1 MKRLT
6 LTLIVF
12 SAAAL
17 FAAGQETDNVSEPV
31 ALRGITVATRRVAET
46 GRQEIHI
53 DSAALRESVALS
65 LADVLGFNSSAYI
78 KHFGRAT
85 LATVS
90 FRGTSPSHTQVT
102 WNGMRISSPML
113 GTTDFSMVP
122 GYFVD
127 DARLVHGSSSLTETG
142 GGIGGL
148 VRLGTSAR
156 TWLPEGF
163 SAQYVQGAGMWS
175 TFDEFLRVG
184 YGTGRWRVSLRTSYS
199 SSPNDFPFTNRDKKV
214 LVYDDDNKV
223 IGSYHPRERNRS
235 GAFKD
240 FHALASASYDAGR
253 AGRWSLD
260 VWYLSSNRE
269 LPLLT
274 TDYSSNA
281 FENRQREQTL
291 RTVASWQRSSPTM
304 AFRART
310 GYIHTWL
317 AYDYRRGLGGDVFT
331 TLTRSRS
338 RVNTFHAAAGWS
350 WYPFDSWLFT
360 ADVDAHRHNVE
371 SYDYAL
377 GAPGSD
383 VIPGYSRSRME
394 LSASLSA
401 KWRPVKRFGAGVLL
415 RQESFGS
422 KVAAPVPALF
432 ADYILLPSIGLTA
445 KASASRNYR
454 FPTLNDL
461 YTIPGGNPDLRPEQ
475 GWTYDTGLSSQFTL
489 DGAHTFSASAG
500 WFDSRIT
507 DWIQWLP
514 SPKGFYVPS
523 NVKEV
528 HAYGI
533 EAEAAAGIVLPRG
546 WKLDISANY
555 TWSASINCG
564 EPVNDAD
571 RSTGKQL
578 PYVPRHSASAV
589 LRLGWRGW
597 ELAYKIQA
605 YSERFTMSSNE
616 HTITGHLPGY
626 SLSNLSVD
634 RSLQILGL
642 LWHAKAA
649 INNLFDADY
658 RTVLSRPMPGINV
671 EFFLSLTI

>member
-1 MKRLT
+1 MNRITAIILLT
-6 LTLIVF
+6 
-12 SAAAL
+12 AAAL
-17 FAAGQETDNVSEPV
+17 GAAGQDTDSVPAPV
-31 ALRGITVATRRVAET
+31 ALRGISVAARRVADV
-46 GRQEIHI
+46 GRQETRI
-53 DSAALRESVALS
+53 DSAALRENVALS

-78 KHFGRAT
+78 KNFGRAT
-85 LATVS
+85 LATVT

-113 GTTDFSMVP
+113 GSTDFSMIP

-127 DARLVHGSSSLTETG
+127 DARLVHGSSSLTDTG

-156 TWLPEGF
+156 TWVPEGF
-163 SAQYVQGAGMWS
+163 SAQYVQGVGMWR
-175 TFDEFLRVG
+175 TFDEFLRLG
-184 YGTGRWRVSLRTSYS
+184 YGRGPWRVSLRTSYS

-214 LVYDDDNKV
+214 LIYDDDNKV

-235 GAFKD
+235 GSFKD
-240 FHALASASYDAGR
+240 FHTLLSASYDAGHR
-253 AGRWSLD
+253 GRWGID
-260 VWYLSSNRE
+260 AWYMSSNRE

-274 TDYSSNA
+274 TDYSSND
-281 FENRQREQTL
+281 FENRQREHTF
-291 RTVASWQRSSPTM
+291 RTVASWNRTSPFM
-304 AFRART
+304 ALRARA

-317 AYDYRRGLGGDVFT
+317 AYDYRRGLGGGVST

-338 RVNTFHAAAGWS
+338 HVNTLYAAAGWS
-350 WYPFDSWLFT
+350 WYPTDSWLFT
-360 ADVDAHRHNVE
+360 ADIDAHRHSVDSHDN
-371 SYDYAL
+371 AL
-377 GAPGSD
+377 AAPGSD
-383 VIPGYSRSRME
+383 IVPGYDRSRIE

-401 KWRPVKRFGAGVLL
+401 KWRPVRRFGAGIVL
-415 RQESFGS
+415 RQETFGS
-422 KVAAPVPALF
+422 KVAAPVPAVF
-432 ADYILLPSIGLTA
+432 ADYTLIPAIGLTA

-461 YTIPGGNPDLRPEQ
+461 YTTPGGNPDLRPEQ
-475 GWTYDTGLSSQFTL
+475 GWTYDLGLSSQFTL
-489 DGAHTFSASAG
+489 DGRHTFSASAG

-533 EAEAAAGIVLPRG
+533 EAEAAAGLSLPRG
-546 WKLDISANY
+546 WRLDISASY

-571 RSTGKQL
+571 RSVGKQL

-589 LRLGWRGW
+589 LRVGWRGW

-616 HTITGHLPGY
+616 YTITGHLPGY
-626 SLSNLSVD
+626 SLSNLSLD
-634 RSLQILGL
+634 KSLNLFGL
-642 LWHAKAA
+642 QWHAKAA
-649 INNLFDADY
+649 VNNLFDADY

-671 EFFLSLTI
+671 EFFLALTI

>member
-1 MKRLT
+1 MRLLAAT
-6 LTLIVF
+6 ILI

-17 FAAGQETDNVSEPV
+17 GAAGQQGDTSPAPV
-31 ALRGITVATRRVAET
+31 ALRGISVAARRVADI
-46 GRQEIHI
+46 GRQETRI
-53 DSAALRESVALS
+53 DSASLRESVALS

-78 KHFGRAT
+78 KNFGRAT

-113 GTTDFSMVP
+113 GSTDFSMIP

-127 DARLVHGSSSLTETG
+127 DARLVHGSSSLSDTG

-148 VRLGTSAR
+148 VKLGTSANAWIPR
-156 TWLPEGF
+156 GF
-163 SAQYVQGAGMWS
+163 SAQYVQGVGMWH
-175 TFDEFLRVG
+175 TFDEFLRLG
-184 YGTGRWRVSLRTSYS
+184 YGSGPWHVSLRTSYS

-223 IGSYHPRERNRS
+223 IDSYHPRERNRS

-240 FHALASASYDAGR
+240 FHTLASASYDAGP
-253 AGRWSLD
+253 AGRWNID
-260 VWYLSSNRE
+260 TWYTSSNRE

-274 TDYSSNA
+274 TDHSSNP

-291 RTVASWQRSSPTM
+291 RTVASWQRTSTATSL
-304 AFRART
+304 RARA

-338 RVNTFHAAAGWS
+338 RINTFYAAAGWS
-350 WYPFDSWLFT
+350 WFPSTQWLFT
-360 ADVDAHRHNVE
+360 ADIDAHRHSVD
-371 SYDYAL
+371 SHDYAS
-377 GAPGSD
+377 GVPGSD
-383 VIPGYSRSRME
+383 TAPGYSRSRIE
-394 LSASLSA
+394 LSASA
-401 KWRPVKRFGAGVLL
+401 AARWRPVKRFGTGILI

-422 KVAAPVPALF
+422 KIAAPVPALF
-432 ADYILLPSIGLTA
+432 ADYIILPSIGLTA

-461 YTIPGGNPDLRPEQ
+461 YTTPGGNPQLRPEQ
-475 GWTYDTGLSSQFTL
+475 GWTYDLGASSQFTL
-489 DGAHTFSASAG
+489 DDTHTFSASAG

-514 SPKGFYVPS
+514 SPKGFYEPS

-533 EAEAAAGIVLPRG
+533 EAEAAAGISLPRG
-546 WKLDISANY
+546 WHIDISANY

-564 EPVNDAD
+564 TPVNEAD
-571 RSTGKQL
+571 MSIGKQL

-589 LRLGWRGW
+589 LRMQWRGW
-597 ELAYKIQA
+597 QLAYKIQT

-626 SLSNLSVD
+626 TLSNLSVD
-634 RSLQILGL
+634 KSLGL
-642 LWHAKAA
+642 FGLQWHAKAA
-649 INNLFDADY
+649 VNNLFDADY